1 MEAAV
6 PTTLLPERDGQGPS
20 SCVAGLLAQGPPPPP
35 WEAGVDKTPQLMF
48 LQHNLWASLALPP
61 HARPHGAIVI
71 LAGEEPSPREV
82 LLTGSGH

>member
-6 PTTLLPERDGQGPS
+6 PTTLLPERDGQGTS

-48 LQHNLWASLALPP
+48 LQRNLWASLALPP

-71 LAGEEPSPREV
+71 LAGE
-82 LLTGSGH
+82 